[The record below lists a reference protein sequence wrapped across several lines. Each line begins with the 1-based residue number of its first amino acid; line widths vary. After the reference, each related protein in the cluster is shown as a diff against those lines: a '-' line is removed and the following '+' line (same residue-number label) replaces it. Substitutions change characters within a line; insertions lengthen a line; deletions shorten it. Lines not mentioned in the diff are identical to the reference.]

1 MPAIEP
7 EYLLAAG
14 IFLIGIEIVLYSFF
28 IIWIGIG
35 LIVAGFLSYA
45 VSFDSGYTQLA
56 IAFTIGFALLIML
69 RKRAVSFIIKS
80 EDRREEHIHRGGIG
94 IVDNGMI
101 KMDGTYWQTDDD
113 LSRYE
118 NGDRVKV
125 VDIHKNRAVLEDEKD

>member
-1 MPAIEP
+1 MPVIEP

-35 LIVAGFLSYA
+35 LIFVGFLSY
-45 VSFDSGYTQLA
+45 VISFESGYTQLA
-56 IAFTIGFALLIML
+56 IAFTIGFALLMLL
-69 RKRAVSFIIKS
+69 RKRAMSFVTKS
-80 EDRREEHIHRGGIG
+80 EDRSEEHIHQGGIG

-125 VDIHKNRAVLEDEKD
+125 VDIQKNRAVLEDEE